1 MRKLLTASPFP
12 TARKPKIPVALSHP
26 RGRPATPARSESTS
40 RLGEQ
45 IKALRVA
52 CGASGGELAR
62 RCGISSS
69 LLSRVERGLVSPSV
83 ETLNRIAQ
91 GLDVPLS
98 RFFSDQRSRTDL
110 SFVPAGHG
118 IMVERIG
125 AVADYR
131 YELLG
136 HLLSGNLFV
145 EPYLVT
151 LQPQARPYTSFQHP
165 GLKFLYLMSGSV
177 SYRYGGKLLKLGRG
191 DALLF
196 DASALHGVE
205 AIIEAPVSYLAIVF
219 SLRD

>member
-1 MRKLLTASPFP
+1 MRKPLPASPFP
-12 TARKPKIPVALSHP
+12 TARKPKTPVALSHP
-26 RGRPATPARSESTS
+26 RGRPSPARSESTS

-52 CGASGGELAR
+52 SGASGGELAR

-91 GLDVPLS
+91 GLDTPLS

-110 SFVPAGHG
+110 SFVPAGRG
-118 IMVERIG
+118 IVVERIG

-136 HLLSGNLFV
+136 HVLSGNLFV

-151 LQPQARPYTSFQHP
+151 LLPGARPYTSFQHP
-165 GLKFLYLMSGSV
+165 GLKFLYLISGRV
-177 SYRYGGKLLKLGRG
+177 HYRYGSKLLQLSQG

-196 DASALHGVE
+196 EASALHGVE

>member
-1 MRKLLTASPFP
+1 M
-12 TARKPKIPVALSHP
+12 
-26 RGRPATPARSESTS
+26 
-40 RLGEQ
+40 GEQ

-110 SFVPAGHG
+110 SYVPAGQG
-118 IMVERIG
+118 IVVERIG

-145 EPYLVT
+145 EPYLVM
-151 LQPQARPYTSFQHP
+151 LQPQAQPYTSFQHP

-177 SYRYGGKLLKLGRG
+177 SYRYGSKLLNLRRG

-205 AIIEAPVSYLAIVF
+205 AIIEAPVSYLSIVF
-219 SLRD
+219 TLRD